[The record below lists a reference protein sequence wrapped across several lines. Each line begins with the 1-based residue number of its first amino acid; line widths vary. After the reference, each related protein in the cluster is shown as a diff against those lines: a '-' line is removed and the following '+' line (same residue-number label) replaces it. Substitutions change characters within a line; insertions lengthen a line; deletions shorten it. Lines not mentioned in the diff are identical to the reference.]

1 VRKATQATT
10 SSLVYMLRA
19 INGFALSVDGV
30 ALLNDRSYMQQ
41 STDNVQSSTAVLKT
55 ELRKLEWL

>member
-1 VRKATQATT
+1 
-10 SSLVYMLRA
+10 MLRA